1 MLLSNGDLSPS
12 LKHHNEFFTFFLR
25 LEKDSLVHDLVCCH
39 SETNL
44 YDLVIVSTCEVVD
57 CDENAIRSTYLLCPD
72 FRPLSPKYFI
82 LNYTL
87 IQAIVYCVVSWE
99 HQSPWLPFVYLSA
112 SSPESP
118 VMEQIQ
124 LWLACITLL
133 LHKKIVPSCP
143 PSLEWYYLSLHFSSN
158 VFHFKYK
165 DNTSLSDNR

>member
-57 CDENAIRSTYLLCPD
+57 CDENANRSTYLLCSD

-99 HQSPWLPFVYLSA
+99 HQSPWLPFVYLST

-118 VMEQIQ
+118 VMEQIK

-133 LHKKIVPSCP
+133 LHKRLYHLAHQAWNDTTSAFISAPMYFISSTKII
-143 PSLEWYYLSLHFSSN
+143 LL
-158 VFHFKYK
+158 
-165 DNTSLSDNR
+165 